1 MVHDFSFVFVTGKI
15 QIWRSEWR
23 EGFVLHHKF
32 YTAEIEDYDDLNDN
46 VPIDLGVW
54 ILGLQLVVL
63 FA

>member
-1 MVHDFSFVFVTGKI
+1 M
-15 QIWRSEWR
+15 
-23 EGFVLHHKF
+23 VLHHKF

-63 FA
+63 FAWV